1 MQLCT
6 GKSARQCA
14 DGSSTQAVCEATVGK
29 ALMVFFSAHDCNQ
42 ACPPDAPSVTGVC
55 THVRYTAGMMNAV
68 SGDKAQ
74 DKSQGELIGLLKA
87 MGYSAEQVYKF

>member
-1 MQLCT
+1 
-6 GKSARQCA
+6 
-14 DGSSTQAVCEATVGK
+14 
-29 ALMVFFSAHDCNQ
+29 
-42 ACPPDAPSVTGVC
+42 
-55 THVRYTAGMMNAV
+55 MMNAV